1 MPRIQST
8 ADAESKTNG
17 KRSRDDDAGASGEP
31 AAKKV
36 DVKQD

>member
-8 ADAESKTNG
+8 ADAETKTNG
-17 KRSRDDDAGASGEP
+17 KRARENDAPSSEP

-36 DVKQD
+36 DVKE

>member
-8 ADAESKTNG
+8 VDAEANTNG
-17 KRSRDDDAGASGEP
+17 KRARENDGPASEP

-36 DVKQD
+36 DVKE

>member
-8 ADAESKTNG
+8 ADSSDANNNG
-17 KRSRDDDAGASGEP
+17 KRAREEDNTAGEP

-36 DVKQD
+36 DVKQE